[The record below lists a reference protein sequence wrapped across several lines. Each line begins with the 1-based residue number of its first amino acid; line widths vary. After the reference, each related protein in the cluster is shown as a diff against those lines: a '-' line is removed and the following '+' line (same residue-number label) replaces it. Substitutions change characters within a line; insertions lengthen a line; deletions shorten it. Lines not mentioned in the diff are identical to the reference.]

1 MLRFKEW
8 LEVVCST
15 TFFEDKTRA
24 FWAKILVN
32 TVLVEISSAKAR

>member
-8 LEVVCST
+8 LEFVCST
-15 TFFEDKTRA
+15 TFVKDITRA

-32 TVLVEISSAKAR
+32 TVFVEISSAEAR